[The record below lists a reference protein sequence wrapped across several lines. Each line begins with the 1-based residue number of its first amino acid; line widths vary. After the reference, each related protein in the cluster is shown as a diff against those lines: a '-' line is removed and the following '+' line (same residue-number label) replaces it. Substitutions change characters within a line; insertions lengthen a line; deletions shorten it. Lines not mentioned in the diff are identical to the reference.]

1 MIGPAKLA
9 NKTCAASIARMN
21 SVNKTSRSK
30 QAKLNR
36 TIFV

>member
-9 NKTCAASIARMN
+9 NKTRAATIARMN

-30 QAKLNR
+30 QAKLSH